1 MAKTT
6 LINSPGLLQAGVV
19 HVRVDSI
26 TDKRIFQVDKK
37 MIH

>member
-19 HVRVDSI
+19 HVRVVSL
-26 TDKRIFQVDKK
+26 TDNPIFQVDKK